1 MGSFKKVVRIES
13 IACRCLT
20 REDPHRF
27 IGMVPPWEGMT
38 PPQGGEALEVEA
50 KIPVLALAPVRERL
64 QDLHAMLVTIVE
76 ERDLYYNHPA
86 RDFGSTDEA
95 LRLRYAG
102 GEATLTYK
110 GQKIADYSLK
120 AREEIIVT
128 IAPGERMEVL
138 LSRLGFRYVRSV
150 EKYREIYRFEHTT
163 VSLDEVRGLGSFVE
177 IEVLGGTDPEE
188 TIRHVQRALGIEGEH
203 IPQSYLELL
212 LAKNPSAPPG
222 FPSPLR

>member
-1 MGSFKKVVRIES
+1 MES
-13 IACRCLT
+13 IPCRCFP

-27 IGMVPPWEGMT
+27 IGMVLLWEDMI
-38 PPQGGEALEVEA
+38 PSQGGDTVEIEA

-64 QDLHAMLVTIVE
+64 QDLHAMLVAIVE

-110 GQKIADYSLK
+110 GQKKAEYSLK

-128 IAPGERMEVL
+128 ITPGERMEAL

-150 EKYREIYRFEHTT
+150 EKYREIYRLEHTT
-163 VSLDEVRGLGSFVE
+163 VSLDEVQGLGSFVE

-212 LAKNPSAPPG
+212 LAKNPSAPPE